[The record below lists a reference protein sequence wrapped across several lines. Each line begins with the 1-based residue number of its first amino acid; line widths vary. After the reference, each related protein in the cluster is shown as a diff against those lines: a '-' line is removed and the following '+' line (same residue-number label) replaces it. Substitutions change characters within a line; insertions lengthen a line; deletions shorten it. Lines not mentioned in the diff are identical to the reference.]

1 LLIVPVLLWR
11 NLVARIGP
19 LGNQYQFTCMHAMKR
34 RLLFLVAALSA
45 AVTVPAA
52 QANDPGKMFLINAI
66 TPGVVSFSGEGT
78 AQFNNS
84 SSTANSFSVG
94 SATQFGVNASASA
107 TADYMVDANALLQ
120 LGSGAQLQQTIG
132 TSSSAA
138 NTMAASEA
146 AATAATTI
154 ANQKTTEEFGQSWS
168 DYAARNGVATS
179 STGVVTGATD
189 ALEYK
194 TQNSYE
200 ANKKSFND
208 KQTQEAY
215 ANTTQTATAS
225 SQNGASGN
233 GIISGEFLTA
243 NKSTSNIGA
252 TASASAENTSKA
264 SEAADSKFSKTYAE
278 YTAAFNSVAGAGGI
292 INTEAEK
299 LKADAIGLSYN
310 TSSGAALTTDSTGT
324 KTDSWE
330 ASKKN
335 FSDEKYSSLS
345 KAAASAGS
353 ASNEST
359 ATVTVTGVGSIAT
372 LNASQDS
379 AFNVDVAT
387 RIRNQIMENN
397 ATANGSAGG
406 SLNTV
411 SMANQSNSTSAS
423 AFMQAFGADTVQLNA
438 GVGGV
443 LESATVN
450 GRFNVTLDARAGGT
464 ATDATVNAATIALPS
479 GI

>member
-1 LLIVPVLLWR
+1 M
-11 NLVARIGP
+11 
-19 LGNQYQFTCMHAMKR
+19 QAMKR
-34 RLLFLVAALSA
+34 RLPMLLAALSA
-45 AVTVPAA
+45 AIATPALA
-52 QANDPGKMFLINAI
+52 QGDPGKMFMINAV

-120 LGSGAQLQQTIG
+120 LGAGAQLQQTIG

-138 NTMAASEA
+138 NTMAASESA
-146 AATAATTI
+146 AKAANTI

-179 STGVVTGATD
+179 STGAVTGSTD
-189 ALEYK
+189 GLEFK
-194 TQNSYE
+194 TQNSYD
-200 ANKKSFND
+200 ANKKSFLD

-215 ANTTQTATAS
+215 ANTTKTATES

-233 GIISGEFLTA
+233 GIISGEFLTS

-264 SEAADSKFSKTYAE
+264 SEAADSKFGKSYAD
-278 YTAAFNSVAGAGGI
+278 YTAAFNSVAGAGGL

-299 LKADAIGLSYN
+299 LKADALGITYN

-345 KAAASAGS
+345 KAAASSGS

-372 LNASQDS
+372 LNASADS

-411 SMANQSNSTSAS
+411 SMANQSNSQSAS
-423 AFMQAFGADTVQLNA
+423 AFMQAFGADTVKLNA
-438 GVGGV
+438 GAGGV
-443 LESATVN
+443 LESATIN

-464 ATDATVNAATIALPS
+464 TTDATVNAATIALPS
-479 GI
+479 GN

>member
-1 LLIVPVLLWR
+1 
-11 NLVARIGP
+11 
-19 LGNQYQFTCMHAMKR
+19 MKR

-52 QANDPGKMFLINAI
+52 QANDPGKMFMINAV

-120 LGSGAQLQQTIG
+120 LGTGAQLQQTIG

-138 NTMAASEA
+138 NTMAAAES

-154 ANQKTTEEFGQSWS
+154 ANQKTTEEFGQTWS
-168 DYAARNGVATS
+168 DYAARNGVATNTT
-179 STGVVTGATD
+179 TGAVTGATD

-194 TQNSYE
+194 TENSYN
-200 ANKKSFND
+200 ANKKAFND

-233 GIISGEFLTA
+233 GIISGEFLTS
-243 NKSTSNIGA
+243 NKSTSSIGSS
-252 TASASAENTSKA
+252 ASASTENTNKA
-264 SEAADSKFSKTYAE
+264 TEEADTKFSKTYAE
-278 YTAAFNSVAGAGGI
+278 YTAAFNSVAGAGGL

-299 LKADAIGLSYN
+299 LKADAIGLTYN
-310 TSSGAALTTDSTGT
+310 ASSGAALATDSTGT
-324 KTDSWE
+324 KADSWE

-335 FSDEKYSSLS
+335 FSDEKYSALS
-345 KAAASAGS
+345 KAAASSGN

-372 LNASQDS
+372 LNASSDS

-464 ATDATVNAATIALPS
+464 ATDTTVNAATIALPS

>member
-1 LLIVPVLLWR
+1 
-11 NLVARIGP
+11 
-19 LGNQYQFTCMHAMKR
+19 MHAMKR
-34 RLLFLVAALSA
+34 RLPMLLAALSA
-45 AVTVPAA
+45 AIASPAMAQIVTPAPVTPA
-52 QANDPGKMFLINAI
+52 PVSAASPPSGDPGKMFMINAV

-107 TADYMVDANALLQ
+107 TADYMVDANAQ
-120 LGSGAQLQQTIG
+120 LNFGAGAQLQQTIG

-154 ANQKTTEEFGQSWS
+154 ANQKTTEEFGQNWA
-168 DYAARNGVATS
+168 DYLGRNGVATS
-179 STGVVTGATD
+179 STGAVTGSTEG
-189 ALEYK
+189 LEFK
-194 TQNSYE
+194 TQNNYE
-200 ANKKSFND
+200 ANKKSFMD

-233 GIISGEFLTA
+233 GIISGEFLTT
-243 NKSTSNIGA
+243 NKSTSSIGA
-252 TASASAENTSKA
+252 TAGVVAENTTKA
-264 SEAADSKFSKTYAE
+264 SQEADAKFGKSYDDYKL
-278 YTAAFNSVAGAGGI
+278 AFNAVAGSGG

-299 LKADAIGLSYN
+299 QKASALGIMYN
-310 TSSGAALTTDSTGT
+310 TATGAALTNDSSGSVGESWENT
-324 KTDSWE
+324 KT
-330 ASKKN
+330 N
-335 FSDEKYSSLS
+335 FSDEKFTSLS
-345 KAAASAGS
+345 KAASSSGN

-359 ATVTVTGVGSIAT
+359 AVVTVTGVGSIAT
-372 LNASQDS
+372 LNAADS
-379 AFNVDVAT
+379 SSFNVDVAT
-387 RIRNQIMENN
+387 RIRNQLMENN

-423 AFMQAFGADTVQLNA
+423 AFMQAFGADTVKLNA
-438 GVGGV
+438 AADG
-443 LESATVN
+443 LTLQSATVN
-450 GRFNVTLDARAGGT
+450 GRFNVTLDASGA
-464 ATDATVNAATIALPS
+464 DAVIALPNQK
-479 GI
+479 